1 MRLVWGGAKFFYKKY
16 DYTGIDLTDEA
27 FKHHNA
33 KILKH
38 INFIKGDFLK
48 LKTIKNKKYNVLLLN
63 GALEHLSELSS
74 LLKFVENKLKKNGL
88 LLISVPNDFNPFQI
102 HYLKSHNIQFKK
114 ANFISLE
121 HANYFNSESLK
132 KLFKSYKCLTMITNY
147 PIDAFLLNNKTN

>member
-1 MRLVWGGAKFFYKKY
+1 
-16 DYTGIDLTDEA
+16 
-27 FKHHNA
+27 
-33 KILKH
+33 
-38 INFIKGDFLK
+38 